1 MLAYARMDETV
12 GETAYRRIRSDI
24 VFGRLPP
31 GRKLRL
37 ERLRENYGTSITTL
51 RELLSR
57 LTSEGF
63 VQAEG
68 QRGFEVTPI
77 SAADLQEIAAMR
89 VLLEG
94 HALDLSF
101 AAGDMEW
108 EGRVVGAHHKLTCME
123 RRMLAGDRSDPETWK
138 RYDREFHHALIS
150 ACGSSALLDIHGGIY
165 DRYLRYQ
172 MIAVV
177 FRGDAAAQEHEAL
190 LACALRRDA
199 SAAKAILVTHV
210 DACVDYTLRTG
221 ALS

>member
-1 MLAYARMDETV
+1 MLAYGRMDETT
-12 GETAYRRIRSDI
+12 GETAYRRIRGDI
-24 VFGRLPP
+24 VFGRLAP
-31 GRKLRL
+31 GQKLRL
-37 ERLRENYGTSITTL
+37 ERLRDSYGPSVTTL
-51 RELLSR
+51 RELLNR
-57 LTSEGF
+57 LASEGF
-63 VQAEG
+63 VRAEG
-68 QRGFEVTPI
+68 QRGFEVAPI
-77 SAADLQEIAAMR
+77 SAADLREVAAMR

-94 HALDLSF
+94 HALELSF

-123 RRMLAGDRSDPETWK
+123 RRMLDGDRSDPETWK

-150 ACGSSALLDIHGGIY
+150 ACGSGALLDIHGGIF

-177 FRGDAAAQEHEAL
+177 FRGELAAREHEAL

-199 SAAKAILVTHV
+199 ESAKATLITHV
-210 DACVDYTLRTG
+210 DACVGFTLRTG

>member
-1 MLAYARMDETV
+1 MDETA

-24 VFGRLPP
+24 VFGRLAP
-31 GRKLRL
+31 GRRLRL
-37 ERLRENYGTSITTL
+37 ERLRQSYGASITTL
-51 RELLSR
+51 RELLNR
-57 LTSEGF
+57 LASEGF
-63 VQAEG
+63 VRAEG

-77 SAADLQEIAAMR
+77 SAADLREVAAMR

-94 HALDLSF
+94 HAIGLSF

-108 EGRVVGAHHKLTCME
+108 EGRVVGVHHKLACME
-123 RRMLAGDRSDPETWK
+123 RRMLAGDRSDPESWK

-150 ACGSSALLDIHGGIY
+150 ACGSDALLDIHGGIY

-177 FRGDAAAQEHEAL
+177 FRGELAAQEHEAL

-199 SAAKAILVTHV
+199 AAARAILVTHV